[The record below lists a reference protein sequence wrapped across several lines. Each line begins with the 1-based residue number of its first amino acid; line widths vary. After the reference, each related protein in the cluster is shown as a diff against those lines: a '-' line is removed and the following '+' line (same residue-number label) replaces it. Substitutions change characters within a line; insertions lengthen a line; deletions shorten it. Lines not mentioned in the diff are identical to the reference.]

1 MARAV
6 WTGAIRFGLVN
17 IPVNLTSAIEPHR
30 VAFHEFQ
37 RGTNERI
44 HYKRV
49 AESSGHEVPW
59 DKIEK
64 GYEVA
69 KGRYVMLTDEEL
81 EAAEPERSQGID
93 IETFVPLEEIDPVS
107 WDKAYYVA
115 PDSDGAHKAYELLR
129 AAMERQKRV
138 AIGRFVMRTKEYVVC
153 IRPLGKSLALHTM
166 YYPDE
171 VRSPKDL
178 GHLGGKV
185 SAGKQELAM
194 AEQLLN
200 AMASH
205 WEPSKFKDTFRA
217 RVLELVH
224 KKDKGQ
230 ELAAAPAKAE
240 PGKVVDLMEAL
251 KATLAGAKGKG
262 NGKGTRTGTG
272 RGKEARASTERAAVA
287 PRRAARPHRTERP
300 ATRRTSGTRRPARHA
315 RAS

>member
-30 VAFHEFQ
+30 VAFHEFE

-49 AESSGHEVPW
+49 AESSGREVPW
-59 DKIEK
+59 DKIER

-81 EAAEPERSQGID
+81 QAAEPERSQGID

-129 AAMERQKRV
+129 EAMERQKRV

-153 IRPLGKSLALHTM
+153 IRPLGKAMALHTM

-171 VRSPKDL
+171 VRSTKDL
-178 GHLGGKV
+178 GHLTGKV
-185 SAGKQELAM
+185 AAGKQELAL
-194 AEQLLN
+194 AEQLLD
-200 AMASH
+200 AMAGH
-205 WEPSKFKDTFRA
+205 WEPTKFKDTFSA
-217 RVLELVH
+217 QVMELVH

-230 ELAAAPAKAE
+230 EIAAPAAKAK

-251 KATLAGAKGKG
+251 KATLAGSKGKSAAPRSAAAT
-262 NGKGTRTGTG
+262 GKP
-272 RGKEARASTERAAVA
+272 ARARAGRPTRARSAAHRA
-287 PRRAARPHRTERP
+287 PSRTRS
-300 ATRRTSGTRRPARHA
+300 RSNV

>member
-44 HYKRV
+44 HHKRV

-185 SAGKQELAM
+185 AAGKQELAM

-205 WEPSKFKDTFRA
+205 WEPSKFKDTFSA

-230 ELAAAPAKAE
+230 EIAPAPAKAE

-262 NGKGTRTGTG
+262 KASATGTG
-272 RGKEARASTERAAVA
+272 RGKEARARKERAAVE

>member
-30 VAFHEFQ
+30 VAFHEFAA
-37 RGTNERI
+37 GTNERI

-49 AESSGHEVPW
+49 AESSGREVAW

-81 EAAEPERSQGID
+81 QAAEPERSQGID
-93 IETFVPLEEIDPVS
+93 IETFVPLDEIDPVS

-129 AAMERQKRV
+129 EAMARQKRV

-153 IRPLGKSLALHTM
+153 IRPIGKALALHTM

-171 VRSPKDL
+171 VRSTKDL

-185 SAGKQELAM
+185 AAGKQELAL
-194 AEQLLN
+194 AEQLLD
-200 AMASH
+200 AMAGH
-205 WEPSKFKDTFRA
+205 WDPSKYKDTFSA

-230 ELAAAPAKAE
+230 EITAAPAKEA

-262 NGKGTRTGTG
+262 ARG
-272 RGKEARASTERAAVA
+272 RSPAA
-287 PRRAARPHRTERP
+287 EK
-300 ATRRTSGTRRPARHA
+300 PARG
-315 RAS
+315 RSPRVRIVDKINVQR

>member
-30 VAFHEFQ
+30 VAFHEFE

-81 EAAEPERSQGID
+81 QAAEPERSQGID

-129 AAMERQKRV
+129 EAMERQKRV

-153 IRPLGKSLALHTM
+153 IRPLGKAMALHTM

-171 VRSPKDL
+171 VRSTKDL
-178 GHLGGKV
+178 GHLTGKV
-185 SAGKQELAM
+185 AAGKQELAL
-194 AEQLLN
+194 AEQLLD
-200 AMASH
+200 AMAGH
-205 WEPSKFKDTFRA
+205 WEPNKFKDTFSA

-230 ELAAAPAKAE
+230 EIAAPAAKAK

-262 NGKGTRTGTG
+262 AAPRSSPATEKRSRSRATAASSRGTRARTPARRAAT
-272 RGKEARASTERAAVA
+272 RARARAS
-287 PRRAARPHRTERP
+287 
-300 ATRRTSGTRRPARHA
+300 
-315 RAS
+315 

>member
-64 GYEVA
+64 GYEVS
-69 KGRYVMLTDEEL
+69 KGHYVMLTDEEL
-81 EAAEPERSQGID
+81 EAAEPERSHGID
-93 IETFVPLEEIDPVS
+93 IETFVPLDEIDPVS

-115 PDSDGAHKAYELLR
+115 PDSDSAHKAYELLR

-153 IRPLGKSLALHTM
+153 IRPLGKAMALHTM

-171 VRSPKDL
+171 VRSAKDIV
-178 GHLGGKV
+178 HLGGKV
-185 SAGKQELAM
+185 AAGKQELAM
-194 AEQLLN
+194 AEQLLD

-205 WEPSKFKDTFRA
+205 WEPSRFKDTFSA

-230 ELAAAPAKAE
+230 EIAAAPAKAA

-251 KATLAGAKGKG
+251 KATLAGQKGKG
-262 NGKGTRTGTG
+262 KGKGKVKDTAASKDRHPSEPTRASRPRRTGRT
-272 RGKEARASTERAAVA
+272 
-287 PRRAARPHRTERP
+287 PPHRTS
-300 ATRRTSGTRRPARHA
+300 AAHRPARHA

>member
-30 VAFHEFQ
+30 VAFHEFAS
-37 RGTNERI
+37 GTNERI

-49 AESSGHEVPW
+49 GESSGHEVPW

-81 EAAEPERSQGID
+81 QAAEPERSHGID

-115 PDSDGAHKAYELLR
+115 PDGDGAHKAYELLR

-153 IRPLGKSLALHTM
+153 IRPTGKALALHTM

-171 VRSPKDL
+171 VRSVKDL
-178 GHLGGKV
+178 GHLGSKV
-185 SAGKQELAM
+185 AAGKQELAL

-200 AMASH
+200 AMAGH
-205 WEPSKFKDTFRA
+205 WEPSKFKDTFSA

-224 KKDKGQ
+224 QKDKGQ
-230 ELAAAPAKAE
+230 EIAAAPVKAA

-251 KATLAGAKGKG
+251 KATLAGTKGNTKGNTKANTTGKG
-262 NGKGTRTGTG
+262 RART
-272 RGKEARASTERAAVA
+272 ASTEPPEHTRVTHPRGRTTGSRA
-287 PRRAARPHRTERP
+287 T
-300 ATRRTSGTRRPARHA
+300 TRQGASHRRPARA
-315 RAS
+315 RAR

>member
-205 WEPSKFKDTFRA
+205 WEPSKFKDTFSA

-230 ELAAAPAKAE
+230 EIAATPAKAE

-262 NGKGTRTGTG
+262 KGSATGAG
-272 RGKEARASTERAAVA
+272 RGKEARASKERAAA
-287 PRRAARPHRTERP
+287 EPRRAARPHRTERP
-300 ATRRTSGTRRPARHA
+300 ASRRTSGPSRPARHA

>member
-17 IPVNLTSAIEPHR
+17 IPVNLTSAIEQHR
-30 VAFHEFQ
+30 VAFHEFE
-37 RGTNERI
+37 RGTNQRI
-44 HYKRV
+44 HNKRV

-59 DKIEK
+59 EKIEK

-69 KGRYVMLTDEEL
+69 KGHYVMLTDEEL
-81 EAAEPERSQGID
+81 AAAEPERSHGID

-153 IRPLGKSLALHTM
+153 IRPLGKVLALHTM

-178 GHLGGKV
+178 VHLNGKIV
-185 SAGKQELAM
+185 AGKQELAL
-194 AEQLLN
+194 AEQLLD

-205 WEPSKFKDTFRA
+205 WEPAKFKDTFSA

-230 ELAAAPAKAE
+230 EIAAGPAKAA

-251 KATLAGAKGKG
+251 KATLAGTKNKGKR
-262 NGKGTRTGTG
+262 KDTAASKDRHPAQPSRASHPRRTGPTP
-272 RGKEARASTERAAVA
+272 A
-287 PRRAARPHRTERP
+287 HRTSASHRP
-300 ATRRTSGTRRPARHA
+300 TRHA